1 METNRERDL
10 VLAPNEYA
18 FISDQTKGHI
28 VTYVGPFKTSM
39 ANTDKPVIFDS
50 ETKRFRICS
59 LEESIQT
66 FMAAPEGWY
75 VELKNP
81 PQTGAQPKNGTS
93 NSLTELEIGR
103 KVNIPGPV
111 FFALWPGQMARVT
124 PGHRL
129 RSNQYLMVRV
139 YDDEQAR
146 KHWTKAVVKHQK
158 NTSTPADASVAT
170 SSEAPELTLGQIF
183 VIKGTEV
190 SFYIPPTGVEVVRDE
205 NGNYVRDAVT
215 LERMEYC
222 ILLDE
227 NGNKRYIKGPDVVFP
242 EPTEGFIVKNGQ
254 VKFKAIELSE
264 ISGIYVKVIAPYDE
278 NKKKYE
284 VGEELFITGKEMIY
298 FPRPEHAL
306 IKYGDREVYHAVAIP
321 AGEGRYFLNRKTGQV
336 SLKKGP
342 IMFLPDPREAVIV
355 RRILSTRQ
363 VELWFPG
370 NKEAMEYNKRLQEV
384 AEKERSQG
392 KQEFFIEE
400 QKVQMAKKLPA
411 SASGELKSGVM
422 GDEISR
428 SQSFAP
434 PRTIT
439 LDSKYEG
446 AVTLDIWTG
455 YAVMVTSKTGE
466 RKVIVGPQTYLLEYD
481 ENMQL
486 IELSTGTPKTDT
498 NLLRTVYLR
507 VLHNKVSDIVE
518 AETKDSC
525 NVKISLSYRVNFTGE
540 PIKWFNVENYV
551 KFLTDHL
558 RSVIRNALQ
567 KYSVMEF
574 HANGIA
580 LIRDMILGKPTEN
593 TKRPGRLFEEN
604 GMVIYDV
611 EVLDI
616 QLLDQDIQTLISKS
630 QHDEVRNKLTLQAK
644 LMEFEYTQKTED
656 YARQIAEEKSK
667 TLQDTF
673 RLRIEEYAKQFAF
686 NMTDLENKHKTQQ
699 KQLQI
704 DLNSQEMKKQINDIT
719 LLQKKAEQELQLQ
732 MAEKMLAQKLQE
744 LNADVQA
751 VVSKA
756 EAVSPDLI
764 AALQAFSDRAL
775 AEKMAETM
783 APLSILGGKSIAEVF
798 SNMLRGT
805 VLENVLQLKANQM
818 GEEGQ

>member
-10 VLAPNEYA
+10 VLAPNEFA

-81 PQTGAQPKNGTS
+81 PQNGAQPKSGTS
-93 NSLTELEIGR
+93 NSLPELEIGR

-111 FFALWPGQMARVT
+111 FFALWPGQMGRVT

-129 RSNQYLMVRV
+129 RSNQYLLVRV

-158 NTSTPADASVAT
+158 NTSTPAEASVAT
-170 SSEAPELTLGQIF
+170 SSEVPELTLGQIF

-242 EPTEGFIVKNGQ
+242 APTEGFIVKNGQ

-264 ISGIYVKVIAPYDE
+264 ISGIYVKVIAPYEE
-278 NKKKYE
+278 NNKKYE

-336 SLKKGP
+336 ILKKGP

-400 QKVQMAKKLPA
+400 QKVQMAKKIQPTTP
-411 SASGELKSGVM
+411 SELKTGVM

-428 SQSFAP
+428 SQSFSP

-446 AVTLDIWTG
+446 AVTIDIWTG

-481 ENMQL
+481 ENMQV

-498 NLLRTVYLR
+498 SLFRTVYLR

-525 NVKISLSYRVNFTGE
+525 NVKIALSYRVNFTGE

-558 RSVIRNALQ
+558 RSVIRNAIQ
-567 KYSVMEF
+567 KHSVMEF
-574 HANGIA
+574 HSNGIA

-604 GMVIYDV
+604 GMLIYDV

-616 QLLDQDIQTLISKS
+616 QLLDQDIQSLISKS

-644 LMEFEYTQKTED
+644 QLEFEYTQKTED
-656 YARQIAEEKSK
+656 YIRQIAEEKSK

-699 KQLQI
+699 KQMQI
-704 DLNSQEMKKQINDIT
+704 DLNLQEMKKQINDIA

-732 MAEKMLAQKLQE
+732 IAEKMLAQKLQE
-744 LNADVQA
+744 LNAEVQA

-764 AALQAFSDRAL
+764 AALQAFSDKAL

-805 VLENVLQLKANQM
+805 VLENVLKLKASQM